1 MPFPVEHSALLSNM
15 KEILLVFCVDL
26 QKDPVSARVLE
37 RMLELRPFEPTGLE
51 LDGRPVLSYSD
62 GKMTF
67 NLLRLDN
74 VLSHAYER
82 YSASINDHF
91 SLCEAVVIVNWH
103 EGAKA
108 PNSIFTVQTTGDMKS
123 GHFSRVD
130 PRITRALFLSIEE
143 TRKSKHLDAFTTW
156 MEATHWSGVVYG
168 EQPGEYVSR
177 IRPSVIDVEI
187 GSCQEDWGNPLAA
200 DVMASA
206 LLELSHYD
214 DATPVSLLCLG
225 GIHFEPGFTNL
236 IKDYGASQRIALSHI
251 LPNHWL
257 VSNGYEDP
265 SRLPSLLACGESI
278 TGGVDAVVYHDNLKG
293 SLKQQAR
300 QLALRLGV
308 PLLSHKKLRSP
319 DISSVIRTAS
329 EGQ

>member
-1 MPFPVEHSALLSNM
+1 MRLSNM

-37 RMLELRPFEPTGLE
+37 RMLELRPFMPHALE
-51 LDGRPVLSYSD
+51 LDGRPVLTHSD
-62 GKMTF
+62 GKIT
-67 NLLRLDN
+67 LHVLRLDH
-74 VLSHAYER
+74 VLSHAYDR
-82 YSASINDHF
+82 YYAAINEHF
-91 SLCEAVVIVNWH
+91 SACEAVVIVNWH

-130 PRITRALFLSIEE
+130 PSITRALFLSIEE

-187 GSCQEDWGNPLAA
+187 GSCQDDWSNPAAA
-200 DVMASA
+200 DVIASA
-206 LLELSHYD
+206 LLELSRHR
-214 DATPVSLLCLG
+214 DATPLSLLCLG
-225 GIHFEPGFTNL
+225 GVHFEAGFTNL
-236 IKDYGASQRIALSHI
+236 VKEYGASQGVALSHI

-257 VSNGYEDP
+257 VSEGYEDP
-265 SRLPSLLACGESI
+265 ARLPSLLACGESI
-278 TGGVDAVVYHDNLKG
+278 AGGVDAVVYHDNMKS
-293 SLKQQAR
+293 SLKLQAR
-300 QLALRLGV
+300 QLALHLRV

-319 DISSVIRTAS
+319 DIASVIRAAS
-329 EGQ
+329 AAQ

>member
-1 MPFPVEHSALLSNM
+1 M

-37 RMLELRPFEPTGLE
+37 RMLELRPFVPTAIE
-51 LDGRPVLSYSD
+51 VDGRSVLSCSD

-67 NLLRLDN
+67 HLLRLDN

-82 YSASINDHF
+82 YSAAINEHF
-91 SLCEAVVIVNWH
+91 SSCDAVVIVNWH

-130 PRITRALFLSIEE
+130 PRVTRALFLSIEE

-225 GIHFEPGFTNL
+225 GVHFEPGFTNL
-236 IKDYGASQRIALSHI
+236 VKEYGASQRVALSHI
-251 LPNHWL
+251 LSNHWL
-257 VSNGYEDP
+257 VSEGYEDP

-278 TGGVDAVVYHDNLKG
+278 AGGVDAVVYHDNLKR

-300 QLALRLGV
+300 QLAVRLGV
-308 PLLSHKKLRSP
+308 PLLSHKKLRSS
-319 DISSVIRTAS
+319 DISSVIRAAS
-329 EGQ
+329 EAQ

>member
-1 MPFPVEHSALLSNM
+1 M

-37 RMLELRPFEPTGLE
+37 RMLELRPFAPTGLE

-67 NLLRLDN
+67 HLLRLDN

-82 YSASINDHF
+82 YYASINEYF
-91 SLCEAVVIVNWH
+91 SSCDAVVIVNWH

-123 GHFSRVD
+123 GHFSGVD
-130 PRITRALFLSIEE
+130 PRVTRALFLSIEE

-187 GSCQEDWGNPLAA
+187 GSCQEDWSNPVAA

-225 GIHFEPGFTNL
+225 GVHFEAGFTNL
-236 IKDYGASQRIALSHI
+236 IKEYGASQRVSLSHI

-257 VSNGYEDP
+257 VSDGYEDP
-265 SRLPSLLACGESI
+265 SRLPYLLACAESI

-300 QLALRLGV
+300 QLALQLRV
-308 PLLSHKKLRSP
+308 PLLSHKKLRSS
-319 DISSVIRTAS
+319 DILSVIREAS
-329 EGQ
+329 AGQ